1 MKGPDRKYQ
10 EVVKIHQQIGLV
22 VIRIVLEPSQVT
34 AHSLSHFMQSAI
46 YTFKLYEHY
55 QWISCQQSVNQS
67 MKLNQINQSINQ
79 SISQSINESIKQ
91 STSTVIKQWINHT
104 IHQPTIIGPT

>member
-22 VIRIVLEPSQVT
+22 VIRIALEPSQVT
-34 AHSLSHFMQSAI
+34 AHSLSYFMQSAI

-55 QWISCQQSVNQS
+55 Q
-67 MKLNQINQSINQ
+67 
-79 SISQSINESIKQ
+79 
-91 STSTVIKQWINHT
+91 
-104 IHQPTIIGPT
+104 

>member
-1 MKGPDRKYQ
+1 MRSGAGLMEKEITSTRGIQYGLPISPIVCSTEKQGEIGTRRDMKGPDRKYQ

-46 YTFKLYEHY
+46 YTFKL
-55 QWISCQQSVNQS
+55 
-67 MKLNQINQSINQ
+67 
-79 SISQSINESIKQ
+79 
-91 STSTVIKQWINHT
+91 
-104 IHQPTIIGPT
+104 

>member
-1 MKGPDRKYQ
+1 MASPFPQLCAIQKSKEKLVLDPGGDMKGPDRKYQ

-55 QWISCQQSVNQS
+55 Q
-67 MKLNQINQSINQ
+67 
-79 SISQSINESIKQ
+79 
-91 STSTVIKQWINHT
+91 
-104 IHQPTIIGPT
+104 